1 MEEYGQ
7 GNQLE
12 RLDLVHSSLDFDSDT
27 NLDTVHRGIFFPRS
41 AVGIAPVILDH
52 RGSSFSDVL
61 DS

>member
-1 MEEYGQ
+1 MYEYGQ
-7 GNQLE
+7 ANQLE

-41 AVGIAPVILDH
+41 AVGVALVILDH
-52 RGSSFSDVL
+52 RGPSYSAVL